1 MKYLNVSE
9 IRDIFLKKGVKVSY
23 TVVRDLT
30 RNPTFPDAIYL
41 PGYVKPRWD
50 KEQVE
55 KWIDNYLN
63 KGEKKY
69 GKTKKV
75 S

>member
-9 IRDIFLKKGVKVSY
+9 IRDILLKKGIKMSY
-23 TVVRDLT
+23 MAVRDLT
-30 RNPTFPDAIYL
+30 RDPTFPEAIYL
-41 PGYVKPRWD
+41 PGYVKPKWD

-63 KGEKKY
+63 KEKK
-69 GKTKKV
+69 GQIKC
-75 S
+75 

>member
-9 IRDIFLKKGVKVSY
+9 IRDILLKKGVKVSY

-30 RNPTFPDAIYL
+30 RDPTFPEPVYL
-41 PGYVKPRWD
+41 PGYIKPRW
-50 KEQVE
+50 KEQEVK
-55 KWIDNYLN
+55 KWIENYLN
-63 KGEKKY
+63 KEGGKY